1 MKKKI
6 SFLIA
11 ILIVF
16 MVQLNCVSAYNN
28 YNSDIGNS
36 YSCGA
41 NAKGTYLLTGIPVI
55 IVKVVHI
62 AYMALMVAA
71 PVILVIFGMIDLLK
85 AVTSGKED
93 DIKKAQGTFIKRLIA
108 GALVFFIIVIV
119 ELLVSF
125 AGDSDN
131 KNSIMGC
138 AKCFI
143 NGASSKGCK

>member
-1 MKKKI
+1 MMKKVK
-6 SFLIA
+6 
-11 ILIVF
+11 
-16 MVQLNCVSAYNN
+16 
-28 YNSDIGNS
+28 
-36 YSCGA
+36 
-41 NAKGTYLLTGIPVI
+41 YLLTLAFTFILAMPVFAEDMHCAVLGTGVMFDKKIPNTVHNIILVI
-55 IVKVVHI
+55 QI
-62 AYMALMVAA
+62 AV
-71 PVILVIFGMIDLLK
+71 PVLLVIFGMIDLVK